1 MDLGV
6 CPSRH
11 SIWTHLGIMLI
22 GAPTVLLC
30 RCCVGVVSVL
40 CPNLQAFA
48 NDGFIKVARGIS
60 CASIECCGNT
70 FVYGDP
76 AKYYEE

>member
-1 MDLGV
+1 
-6 CPSRH
+6 
-11 SIWTHLGIMLI
+11 MLI

>member
-1 MDLGV
+1 M
-6 CPSRH
+6 
-11 SIWTHLGIMLI
+11 
-22 GAPTVLLC
+22 
-30 RCCVGVVSVL
+30 L